1 METNDFPAGAGQT
14 IVVYV
19 SNDTSDEVDPASLY
33 GEIAQDAAARSL
45 KGQRIISLASTP
57 LRHSQGFMSR
67 QGSGYETKISV
78 AVVYA
83 SSAG

>member
-1 METNDFPAGAGQT
+1 METNEFPAGAGQT

-19 SNDTSDEVDPASLY
+19 SVDTSDEVDPGSLY
-33 GEIAQDAAARSL
+33 GEIAQDAAARFA
-45 KGQRIISLASTP
+45 KGQRIISVAATP

-83 SSAG
+83 SSAA

>member
-1 METNDFPAGAGQT
+1 METNEFAAGASQT

-19 SNDTSDEVDPASLY
+19 SNDTADEVDPAQLY
-33 GEIAQDAAARSL
+33 GEIAGDAAARLL
-45 KGQRIISLASTP
+45 KGQHIVSLAATP
-57 LRHSQGFMSR
+57 LRHSQSFLGR

-83 SSAG
+83 SQAG

>member
-1 METNDFPAGAGQT
+1 METNEFAAGAGQV

-19 SNDTSDEVDPASLY
+19 SNDTSNEVDPGSLY
-33 GEIAQDAAARSL
+33 GEIAVDAAARLL
-45 KGQRIISLASTP
+45 KGQRIVSLAATP
-57 LRHSQGFMSR
+57 LRHAQSFIGR

-83 SSAG
+83 SQA

>member
-1 METNDFPAGAGQT
+1 METNEFPAGAGQT

-19 SNDTSDEVDPASLY
+19 SNDTSDEVDPGSLY

-45 KGQRIISLASTP
+45 KGQRIISLAATP
-57 LRHSQGFMSR
+57 LRHAQGFMSR
-67 QGSGYETKISV
+67 QGSGYETKVSV
-78 AVVYA
+78 AVVYG

>member
-1 METNDFPAGAGQT
+1 METNEFSAGAGQT

-19 SNDTSDEVDPASLY
+19 SNDTSNEVDPGSLF
-33 GEIAQDAAARSL
+33 GEIAQDAAARLL
-45 KGQRIISLASTP
+45 KGQRIVSLAATA
-57 LRHSQGFMSR
+57 LRHAQGFMSR
-67 QGSGYETKISV
+67 QGSGYETKVSV